1 MKSLG
6 SSLKEARELSS
17 LTLRQVEESTG
28 ISNAYLS
35 QLENDKIKSPSAN
48 ILYKLAN
55 LYNLELNSLLL
66 NSGIIKAN
74 NNTNKEVSS
83 EWSNRIAYYTDNMS
97 KEQQEKV
104 VEYIKFIK
112 SMP

>member
-1 MKSLG
+1 MKTLG
-6 SSLKEARELSS
+6 SSLKEARELNS
-17 LTLRQVEESTG
+17 LTLRMVEVTTG

-66 NSGIIKAN
+66 NSGIIKPNAN
-74 NNTNKEVSS
+74 LNKDASS
-83 EWSNRIAYYTDNMS
+83 EWTNRIAYYTDNMS
-97 KEQQEKV
+97 EEQQQKV
-104 VEYIKFIK
+104 IEYLKFIK
-112 SMP
+112 SIS